1 MPALRNDTLEGETMQ
16 MTVTNTEKAAI
27 ISAAGRMDAVTA
39 PQFDKRLETLVAE
52 GATRIIIDFHDLEY
66 ISSAGLQTIL
76 ANAKKLESLNG
87 EILLVHLSGAVKEVF
102 EISGFDTIFP
112 IFDDLDAALASL

>member
-1 MPALRNDTLEGETMQ
+1 MQ

-52 GATRIIIDFHDLEY
+52 GATRIIIDFRDLEY
-66 ISSAGLQTIL
+66 ISSAALPYPTPQRLLNVICVLKPAMSREQGL
-76 ANAKKLESLNG
+76 
-87 EILLVHLSGAVKEVF
+87 EIRG
-102 EISGFDTIFP
+102 
-112 IFDDLDAALASL
+112 